1 MSRKSIADLAY
12 DILEENRRPMH
23 YRKITEEVMKISDIK
38 AEKPHHGVNALM
50 GADQRFVRYQRGIWG
65 LLKWKYRE
73 ANLPYSLTSYCL
85 HNGTI
90 FLTNY
95 LKPYFAGQQGE
106 QLREATFID
115 SEGEE
120 INVVVDYRKKTII
133 GLKEWFQKKALEVN
147 DTILL
152 GLIDQSKKIY
162 FIIAQKEIEHD
173 TEKDIGDKIYKILRI
188 EDKPLSFS
196 QIYSEI
202 TQQEPGPGNLLEKYL
217 RGILDEDNRFAK
229 TNKEQ
234 WGLLEWLDES
244 ERLFVNLGTEENIE
258 DYHISL
264 QKCFNFL
271 GYNTE
276 FVEKY
281 TSGAFLA
288 RAELASKS
296 YSLIITGLLNNYDNN
311 IVYSID
317 WSTLKKVKKDQNAD
331 SVILFSEEFI
341 LPGLI
346 ERASEEGVQL
356 YELAILEYIIKEH
369 GEVPFSL
376 VDLRL
381 AFSPLHTA
389 NNNLVMLQR
398 IRRNQWQSWQ
408 LLKMIISILQAVR
421 TENTFIDINLLT
433 KKLNNIG
440 KTHNKT
446 NIESAQVKKAVT
458 VLSKE
463 PLKLLELSESGSI
476 ILAYP
481 DHLAREKVSNI
492 LQYIIGNPKN

>member
-50 GADQRFVRYQRGIWG
+50 GVDQRFVRYQRGIWG

-73 ANLPYSLTSYCL
+73 ANLPYTLTSYCL

-95 LKPYFAGQQGE
+95 LKPYFVGQRGE
-106 QLREATFID
+106 ELGEVIFID

-152 GLIDQSKKIY
+152 GLIDQGKKIY
-162 FIIAQKEIEHD
+162 FIIAQKEIKQD
-173 TEKDIGDKIYKILRI
+173 TEKDISDKIYKILRV

-202 TQQEPGPGNLLEKYL
+202 TQQEPGSSSLFEKYL
-217 RGILDEDNRFAK
+217 RGILDEDNRFARL
-229 TNKEQ
+229 NKEQ

-244 ERLFVNLGTEENIE
+244 ERLFANLGTEDSRV
-258 DYHISL
+258 DYHSSL

-276 FVEKY
+276 FIEKY
-281 TSGAFLA
+281 TPGAFLA

-296 YSLIITGLLNNYDNN
+296 YSLIITGLPNNYDN
-311 IVYSID
+311 IAVHSMD
-317 WSTLKKVKKDQNAD
+317 WSTLKKIKKDRNAD

-356 YELAILEYIIKEH
+356 YELAVLEYIIKEH
-369 GEVPFSL
+369 EQVPFSL
-376 VDLRL
+376 VELRF
-381 AFSPLHTA
+381 AFSPLHSA
-389 NNNLVMLQR
+389 NNNLVILQR
-398 IRRNQWQSWQ
+398 IRGNQWQSWQ
-408 LLKMIISILQAVR
+408 LLKMIINILQAVR
-421 TENTFIDINLLT
+421 TENIFIDVNLLT
-433 KKLNNIG
+433 KKLNNIR
-440 KTHNKT
+440 KTFSKT
-446 NIESAQVKKAVT
+446 NIESTQVKKAVT

-463 PLKLLELSESGSI
+463 PFKLLELTESGSI
-476 ILAYP
+476 MLAYS
-481 DHLAREKVSNI
+481 DHLAQEKVNNI
-492 LQYIIGNPKN
+492 LQYIIGSPKD